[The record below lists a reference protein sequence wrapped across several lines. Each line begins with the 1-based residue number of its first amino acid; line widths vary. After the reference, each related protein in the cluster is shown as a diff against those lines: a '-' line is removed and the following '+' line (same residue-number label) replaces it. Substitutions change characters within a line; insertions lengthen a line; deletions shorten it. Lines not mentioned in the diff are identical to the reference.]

1 MPPDSFEDKPKPETI
16 GNCYNCAYE
25 IERNYELRGLNNEL
39 YCEDCYY
46 ERYTSCESCGDSIE
60 TDSSSCDRDGYSY
73 CDYCWNERHENVDLN
88 SFDNSLSVYNP
99 PESTTFEHNKFERFV
114 GVEIEN
120 IGPRD
125 YNPHGKPDSFYTSS
139 DGSVC
144 TSDEDYGGYEFIS
157 QPMCG
162 DTLFSEI
169 DKMGAWLR
177 SQAFRINKTCGLHI
191 HIDARDLY
199 YKELKGIMLVTKA
212 FESTIFSML
221 PSRRYNSNWCKGIN
235 MSVNSIKALQSDS
248 HFIDSYYNHCDEYPS
263 LDKYNDARYQGLNLH
278 ARVYLG
284 TIEFRYHSGTNNPTK
299 IKNWITMCQSIVEK
313 GIALSREFD
322 KKPEDW
328 DANTHLLMNADGD
341 LGLQAFIEILELD
354 AIKDYIIRRVRK
366 FDRPSTEASRQY
378 ISNESNSSYV

>member
-1 MPPDSFEDKPKPETI
+1 MPPDSVQDKPKII
-16 GNCYNCAYE
+16 GECCCCNLE
-25 IERNYELRGLNNEL
+25 IEERYELRGLDDEL
-39 YCEDCYY
+39 YCEDCYN
-46 ERYTSCESCGDSIE
+46 EVFTQCEDCGEVIE
-60 TDSSSCDRDGYSY
+60 SEYANCDQDGYIN
-73 CDYCWNERHENVDLN
+73 CNYCWDNRHENVDLN

-99 PESTTFEHNKFERFV
+99 PENTTFEHNKFERFV

-125 YNPHGKPDSFYTSS
+125 YYPDYKPDSFRTSS

-177 SQAFRINKTCGLHI
+177 RERFRINKTCGLHI

-221 PSRRYNSNWCKGIN
+221 PSNRYNSNWCKGIN
-235 MSVNSIKALQSDS
+235 MSVNAIKALQSDS
-248 HFIDSYYNHCDEYPS
+248 DFIGSYYDHCDEHPS

-322 KKPEDW
+322 NKPEDW
-328 DANTHLLMNADGD
+328 DADTHLLMNANGD

-354 AIKDYIIRRVRK
+354 AIKDYIVRRVRK
-366 FDRPSTEASRQY
+366 FDRPSTEESRQY

>member
-1 MPPDSFEDKPKPETI
+1 MPPDSVQDKPKPEII
-16 GNCYNCAYE
+16 GDCCNCGSE
-25 IERNYELRGLNNEL
+25 VEKRYELRGLDDEL
-39 YCEDCYY
+39 YCEDCYNEY
-46 ERYTSCESCGDSIE
+46 YIGCENCGEVVERECAN
-60 TDSSSCDRDGYSY
+60 CDEDGYPYCSY
-73 CDYCWNERHENVDLN
+73 CWENRQQNVDLD

-99 PESTTFEHNKFERFV
+99 PETTTFEHNKFERFV

-125 YNPHGKPDSFYTSS
+125 YDTDGKPDSFYTSS
-139 DGSVC
+139 DGSVSS
-144 TSDEDYGGYEFIS
+144 SDEFYRGLEFIS

-169 DKMGAWLR
+169 DKIGAWF
-177 SQAFRINKTCGLHI
+177 SSEGFKINSTCGLHV

-221 PSRRYNSNWCKGIN
+221 PSNRHNSNWCKSMH

-248 HFIDSYYNHCDEYPS
+248 DFIGSWYEHCDEYPS
-263 LDKYNDARYQGLNLH
+263 LDKYNDARYHGLNLH

-299 IKNWITMCQSIVEK
+299 IKNWITICQSIVEK

-322 KKPEDW
+322 NKPEDW
-328 DANTHLLMNADGD
+328 DADTHLLMNANGD

-354 AIKDYIIRRVRK
+354 AIKDYIVRRVRK
-366 FDRPSTEASRQY
+366 FDRPSTEESRQY
-378 ISNESNSSYV
+378 INNESNFPYV

>member
-60 TDSSSCDRDGYSY
+60 TDSSSCDRDGYYY

-125 YNPHGKPDSFYTSS
+125 YYPDYKPDSFRTSS

-177 SQAFRINKTCGLHI
+177 REKFRINKTCGLHI

-221 PSRRYNSNWCKGIN
+221 PSRRYNSNWCKSIN
-235 MSVNSIKALQSDS
+235 MSVNAIKALQSDS
-248 HFIDSYYNHCDEYPS
+248 DFIGSYYNHCDEYPS

-322 KKPEDW
+322 NKPEDW
-328 DANTHLLMNADGD
+328 DADTHLLMNANGD

-354 AIKDYIIRRVRK
+354 AIKYYILRRVCK
-366 FDRPSTEASRQY
+366 FDRPSTEESRQY
-378 ISNESNSSYV
+378 MDNEINFRYI

>member
-1 MPPDSFEDKPKPETI
+1 MPPDSVQDKPKII
-16 GNCYNCAYE
+16 GECCCCNRGVE
-25 IERNYELRGLNNEL
+25 EQYELRGLDDGL
-39 YCEDCYY
+39 YCEDCYNEVFTQCEDCGEVIEY
-46 ERYTSCESCGDSIE
+46 EYANNDDNGYT
-60 TDSSSCDRDGYSY
+60 Y
-73 CDYCWNERHENVDLN
+73 CNYCWDSRHENVDLN

-99 PESTTFEHNKFERFV
+99 PENTTFEHNKFERFV
-114 GVEIEN
+114 GVEIETL
-120 IGPRD
+120 GPSD
-125 YNPHGKPDSFYTSS
+125 YYPGDKPDSFYTSS
-139 DGSVC
+139 DGSVG

-221 PSRRYNSNWCKGIN
+221 PSRRYDSNWCKSIN
-235 MSVNSIKALQSDS
+235 MSVNAIKALQSDS
-248 HFIDSYYNHCDEYPS
+248 DFIHSYYDHCDEHPS

-299 IKNWITMCQSIVEK
+299 IKNWITICQSIVEK

-322 KKPEDW
+322 NKSEDW
-328 DANTHLLMNADGD
+328 DADTHLLMNANGD
-341 LGLQAFIEILELD
+341 LGLQAFVEILELD
-354 AIKDYIIRRVRK
+354 AIKYYILRRVCK
-366 FDRPSTEASRQY
+366 FDRPSTEESRQY
-378 ISNESNSSYV
+378 MDNEINFRYI